1 MKRIAR
7 NLFKSL
13 FFKPDPTEKE
23 SECSSDQA
31 NRLPITPVPVSLPVR
46 SKNTNIKE
54 ILDTYMGL
62 LKTTDSCLPTNPS
75 IDFAEE
81 NLVKILG
88 VYSTVVTLP
97 DGERI
102 MIRPILPTDKLVMKD
117 LIETGEVSQKS
128 LSLRFYS
135 VVTRVLDSSLDY
147 LCAVNFDTHFAIA
160 VLIEENGV
168 WRGVATGRFIQD
180 ESCPD
185 EAEWAALVIDSKHG
199 HKIGSCIL
207 YYLSVV
213 WERSDDDV

>member
-1 MKRIAR
+1 
-7 NLFKSL
+7 
-13 FFKPDPTEKE
+13 
-23 SECSSDQA
+23 
-31 NRLPITPVPVSLPVR
+31 
-46 SKNTNIKE
+46 
-54 ILDTYMGL
+54 MGL

-88 VYSTVVTLP
+88 VYSTVLLGDWFLTSRVTLP

-117 LIETGEVSQKS
+117 CSVRWNSSTLVIETGEVSQKS

-185 EAEWAALVIDSKHG
+185 EAEWAALVVDSKHG